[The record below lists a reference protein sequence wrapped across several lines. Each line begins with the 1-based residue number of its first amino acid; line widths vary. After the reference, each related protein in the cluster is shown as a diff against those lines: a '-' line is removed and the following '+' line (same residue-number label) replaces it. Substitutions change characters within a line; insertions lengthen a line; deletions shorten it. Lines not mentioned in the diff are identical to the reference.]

1 MERLDLILHAHNLH
15 LLLPQNLIH
24 ILHCQLHW
32 LRKRALQAAANTCP
46 LLPAHYLAKVVQAQQ
61 PVDALWSTVVFDAR
75 FDETL
80 SPNLQSGF
88 LTNFTNCRG
97 FGGFTVGDKSTG

>member
-1 MERLDLILHAHNLH
+1 MGPRQAPRQCVPAE
-15 LLLPQNLIH
+15 PG
-24 ILHCQLHW
+24 
-32 LRKRALQAAANTCP
+32 KRGGIVTCP

-75 FDETL
+75 FNETL

-97 FGGFTVGDKSTG
+97 FGGLTVGDKPTG